1 MHRSF
6 EQLGFADHLVGS
18 GRSRSDGFFTLVS
31 RAIDWEPIER
41 VLSVVY
47 GAPVG
52 RPSYTPLMHFKIML
66 LQRWY
71 DLSDPA
77 VEDALNDRKSFAR
90 FVGLPIDVAAPDH
103 SSICRFRQQ
112 LIKHYLMQKLL
123 DTLLNQI
130 ETAGLIVK
138 EGTLVDASLIPSAAR
153 PPSAPRKK
161 KKNKGD
167 DADEAADKAE
177 TAPAE
182 KPPAEKPPD
191 KKADDR
197 KADDKDDPYI
207 QGKLSRVDKD
217 ARWGGKGRR
226 ARFGYKLHIAVDADH
241 RIVRRH
247 HVTTANVND
256 CEIGPD
262 LVCPDGGDH
271 YGDKGYD
278 SARMDE
284 KLAEHGLGNGI
295 MDRPNRHHPLSPAQR
310 RRNRLFTP
318 IRAAVEGVFG
328 EMKQRL
334 GLYRA
339 RYLGLVKVTLECDL
353 VVLAFN
359 LKTAALAHR

>member
-6 EQLGFADHLVGS
+6 EQLGFVDQMVGA
-18 GRSRSDGFFTLVS
+18 GRSRSDAFFTLVD
-31 RAIDWEPIER
+31 RAIDWKPIER
-41 VLSVVY
+41 ELSLIY
-47 GAPVG
+47 ASRVG

-90 FVGLPIDVAAPDH
+90 FVGLPIDQTAPDH
-103 SSICRFRQQ
+103 SAICRFRQQ
-112 LIKHYLMQKLL
+112 LIKHDLMEKLL
-123 DTLLNQI
+123 NALIGQI
-130 ETAGLIVK
+130 EAAGLIVK
-138 EGTLVDASLIPSAAR
+138 QGTLVDASLIPSAVR
-153 PPSAPRKK
+153 PPVGPRKK
-161 KKNKGD
+161 KNNKNKNKGPKTSED
-167 DADEAADKAE
+167 RAEPSPSDK
-177 TAPAE
+177 TG
-182 KPPAEKPPD
+182 
-191 KKADDR
+191 
-197 KADDKDDPYI
+197 DPYT
-207 QGKLSRVDKD
+207 QGKRSRVDPE
-217 ARWGGKGRR
+217 ARWGGGKGHR
-226 ARFGYKLHIAVDADH
+226 ATFGYKLHISVDAER

-247 HVTTANVND
+247 KVTPANIND

-284 KLAEHGLGNGI
+284 RLAEHGLGNGI

-318 IRAAVEGVFG
+318 IRSAVEGVFG

-339 RYLGLVKVTLECDL
+339 RYFGLEKMKLECDL
-353 VVLAFN
+353 VVMAFN
-359 LKTAALAHR
+359 LKTAALAVR